1 MSLYPKRTVHVPR
14 RFDPN
19 DFVPGANNKYTAGRE
34 IDAGQSVETEADR
47 YEEVVSLDEDF
58 IVGDVLSEESECE
71 ESEGEWDCDE
81 SEGEWDSEESECVD
95 CEWDSEES
103 ECEDCE
109 GEEKNDDNG
118 EDGSSS
124 HESIC
129 EEE

>member
-1 MSLYPKRTVHVPR
+1 MSLYPKRNIHVPR

-19 DFVPGANNKYTAGRE
+19 DFVPGANNKYTVGRE
-34 IDAGQSVETEADR
+34 IDAGHSVDTEADR
-47 YEEVVSLDEDF
+47 YEEVVPLDEDF

-71 ESEGEWDCDE
+71 ESECEE
-81 SEGEWDSEESECVD
+81 SEGEWDSEESECED

-109 GEEKNDDNG
+109 WD
-118 EDGSSS
+118 S
-124 HESIC
+124 

>member
-1 MSLYPKRTVHVPR
+1 MSLYPKRNIHVPR

-19 DFVPGANNKYTAGRE
+19 DFVPGANNKYTVGRE
-34 IDAGQSVETEADR
+34 IDAGHSVDTEADR
-47 YEEVVSLDEDF
+47 YEEVVPLDEDF

-71 ESEGEWDCDE
+71 ESEGEWD
-81 SEGEWDSEESECVD
+81 SEESECED

-109 GEEKNDDNG
+109 WD
-118 EDGSSS
+118 S
-124 HESIC
+124 